1 MEESFEILI
10 KNYDRINNKYF
21 LGKQEIDIINSQE
34 LVVLLKKLP
43 FNSEKFAVPIQII
56 THDLIIEKKDENLLT
71 YEYNRLFPY
80 NIRLSKKEFELNEFN
95 KIFDSEK
102 HKTVEYL
109 ISYLYVG
116 FLFGLWCYFFSFNSQ
131 TIFIFIGQDF
141 GTIAIIFFLLW
152 LFLVSIGGF
161 SYFFYDFV
169 SKPIMYNY
177 KIPLKYSK
185 PSNYIL
191 KKNELNHFFLFTGQ
205 LFYFFLLYYLYFVHT
220 SLYLIE
226 DKLII
231 FFVFFVLGS
240 IIAIHYLAISVKLL
254 VSNSKIKKNLLAF
267 SYALLQN
274 LNVQKEEQEL
284 NLKIVNDIENSKKI
298 AFGLISRIIG
308 FLTLILAII
317 PNILFNP

>member
-1 MEESFEILI
+1 MEELFEILI

-21 LGKQEIDIINSQE
+21 LGKQEIDTFNYQK
-34 LVVLLKKLP
+34 LVDLLKELP

-56 THDLIIEKKDENLLT
+56 TQDLIIEKKDENLFT
-71 YEYNRLFPY
+71 YEYNRIFPY
-80 NIRLSKKEFELNEFN
+80 NIRFSKKEYELNELN
-95 KIFDSEK
+95 KIFDSK
-102 HKTVEYL
+102 KPKRVEYL
-109 ISYLYVG
+109 KSSLYVS
-116 FLFGLWCYFFSFNSQ
+116 FLFVLWCYFFSFNSQ

-267 SYALLQN
+267 SYTLLQN